1 MARRDWESWDP
12 GLISSLA
19 QWVKDLVL
27 PQLWL
32 RSDHWPVSSKCYGAA
47 KKKKKKKL
55 KDQKSGR
62 KKQLKILN
70 MWFTEVMKMAK
81 HMKITFFIIK

>member
-19 QWVKDLVL
+19 QWVKDLAL

-32 RSDHWPVSSKCYGAA
+32 RPDHWPVSSKCYGAA
-47 KKKKKKKL
+47 KKKKKKIKRSKIWEEKIAENL
-55 KDQKSGR
+55 KHVVHRSNENG
-62 KKQLKILN
+62 
-70 MWFTEVMKMAK
+70 
-81 HMKITFFIIK
+81 